1 MREKGLDINFFAMI
15 KKREWALRRL
25 KIGII
30 ALIILL
36 SLVILGGGVW
46 WSWATQAYSKQD
58 TTEMIAITPGMTA
71 NQVGM
76 ELERRHIIRSAR
88 AFSILA
94 GQLHADSKLYAGE
107 YFLSTQMSPREILN
121 ELLEGPEVAAI
132 RVTIPEGY
140 TTDQIVNLLV
150 QKEIGT
156 KEEYAKVIASD
167 VFLYDFLQGIPQDK
181 HRLDGFLFPDTYFLD
196 KKATPHA
203 AIDLLLQRFQKEV
216 TPDVESQLKE
226 MKLSIRN
233 WVNIASLVEK
243 EALKQTDR
251 PIIAGVFMNRLE
263 SNMPLQSCAS
273 IQYLLGTPKAKLYDR
288 DLQIQSP
295 YNTYLHTGLPPGPIA
310 SPGHASLEAVLHP
323 TKTDYFYFVAKPD
336 GYHAFAKTFSEHL
349 ENQRKYQ

>member
-1 MREKGLDINFFAMI
+1 MIN
-15 KKREWALRRL
+15 KREWAMGRL
-25 KIGII
+25 KFGII

-36 SLVILGGGVW
+36 SLTILGGVW
-46 WSWATQAYSKQD
+46 WSWATKAYSKQD

-94 GQLHADSKLYAGE
+94 GQLHTDSKLYAGE

-121 ELLEGPEVAAI
+121 ELFQGPEFAAI

-140 TTDQIVNLLV
+140 TTEQIVNLLV
-150 QKEIGT
+150 QKGIGT

-167 VFLYDFLQGIPQDK
+167 VFSYAFLQGIPQDK
-181 HRLDGFLFPDTYFLD
+181 HRLDGFLFPDTYFLN

-203 AIDLLLQRFQKEV
+203 VIDLMLQRFQKEV
-216 TPDVESQLKE
+216 TPDVERQLKE
-226 MKLSIRN
+226 MKLSLRN
-233 WVNIASLVEK
+233 WVNLASLVEK

-273 IQYLLGTPKAKLYDR
+273 IQYILGTPKAKLYDK

-295 YNTYLHTGLPPGPIA
+295 YNTYLHNGLPPGPIA
-310 SPGHASLEAVLHP
+310 SPGHASLEAALHP
-323 TKTDYFYFVAKPD
+323 AKTDYFYFVAKPD

-349 ENQRKYQ
+349 ANQKKYQ

>member
-1 MREKGLDINFFAMI
+1 M
-15 KKREWALRRL
+15 RRL

-30 ALIILL
+30 GLIILL
-36 SLVILGGGVW
+36 LLMILGVGVW
-46 WSWATQAYSKQD
+46 WSWATGPYSKQD
-58 TTEMIAITPGMTA
+58 TIEMIAITPGMTA
-71 NQVGM
+71 NQVGT
-76 ELERRHIIRSAR
+76 ELERRHLIRSAR

-107 YFLSTQMSPREILN
+107 YFLSAHMSPQEILK

-140 TTDQIVNLLV
+140 TTDQIVNLFV
-150 QKEIGT
+150 QKGIGT
-156 KEEYAKVIASD
+156 KEEYDKVIATD
-167 VFLYDFLQGIPQDK
+167 AFPYPFLQGIPEDK
-181 HRLDGFLFPDTYFLD
+181 HRLDGFLFPDTYFMD

-203 AIDLLLQRFQKEV
+203 VIDLLLQRFQKEV
-216 TPDVESQLKE
+216 TPDAESQLKE
-226 MKLSIRN
+226 MKLSLRN
-233 WVNIASLVEK
+233 WVNLASLVEK

-273 IQYLLGTPKAKLYDR
+273 IQYILGTPKPKLYDK

-323 TKTDYFYFVAKPD
+323 TKTDYLYFVAKPD
-336 GYHAFAKTFSEHL
+336 GYHAFAKTFNEHL
-349 ENQRKYQ
+349 ENQKKYQ